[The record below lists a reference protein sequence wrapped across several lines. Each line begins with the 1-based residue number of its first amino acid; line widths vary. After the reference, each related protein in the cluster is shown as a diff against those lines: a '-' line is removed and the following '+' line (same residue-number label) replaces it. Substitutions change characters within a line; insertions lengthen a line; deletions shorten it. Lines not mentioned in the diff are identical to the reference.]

1 MSITDELREWAK
13 KLTHWWYDPVK
24 GEYTYTTGTMSP
36 SIDAVRL
43 DGNIT
48 AIADRIDEQAE
59 RESEAAWRR
68 GYERGEDEAEFE
80 DLDGLRKE
88 VQADWVPLP
97 KDADGV
103 PIRIG
108 DRVRIGRTEFEAI
121 GFGNVTCDEETYGVF
136 MQRESGEYEWFNAR
150 YLRHVQPDSWE
161 RILDDAV
168 RLSRGDNDAV
178 MELVERCRRLAGE

>member
-1 MSITDELREWAK
+1 MSITDELRECIATAVWQFENDVKTAYIPK
-13 KLTHWWYDPVK
+13 DKL
-24 GEYTYTTGTMSP
+24 
-36 SIDAVRL
+36 L
-43 DGNIT
+43 

-59 RESEAAWRR
+59 KESEAAWRR

-80 DLDGLRKE
+80 DLDELRKE
-88 VQADWVPLP
+88 VQAEWIPLP

-121 GFGNVTCDEETYGVF
+121 GFGNVTCDEESYGVF

-150 YLRHVQPDSWE
+150 YLRHVQPDTWE

>member
-1 MSITDELREWAK
+1 MSTEGSSITDELRECIATAVWQFENDVKTAYIPK
-13 KLTHWWYDPVK
+13 DKL
-24 GEYTYTTGTMSP
+24 
-36 SIDAVRL
+36 L
-43 DGNIT
+43 

-59 RESEAAWRR
+59 KESEAAWRR

-80 DLDGLRKE
+80 DLDELRKE
-88 VQADWVPLP
+88 VQAEWIPLP

-121 GFGNVTCDEETYGVF
+121 GFGNVTCDEESYGVF

-150 YLRHVQPDSWE
+150 YLRHYHAPTVEDVLREFAQRW
-161 RILDDAV
+161 DDPAHYAK
-168 RLSRGDNDAV
+168 G
-178 MELVERCRRLAGE
+178 ELVDEYAAKLRLAGDE

>member
-1 MSITDELREWAK
+1 MSITDELRECIATAVWQ
-13 KLTHWWYDPVK
+13 YENDVK
-24 GEYTYTTGTMSP
+24 TAYIP
-36 SIDAVRL
+36 KDRL
-43 DGNIT
+43 L
-48 AIADRIDEQAE
+48 AIANRIDEWNKADVCCEYTRGYTAGYNEASDGIESADELRERIE
-59 RESEAAWRR
+59 REYIKAP
-68 GYERGEDEAEFE
+68 
-80 DLDGLRKE
+80 
-88 VQADWVPLP
+88 V
-97 KDADGV
+97 DADGA

-150 YLRHVQPDSWE
+150 YLRHIQPDSWE